1 MSNIRTNQNTD
12 RTRQIENDHVLS
24 TKVDLLTSSLAGLTA
39 ATIFNHTTQLRGVS
53 QLHADTTA
61 LTQLMRASQYNHSTQ
76 FDEQRS
82 AKQRLAA
89 LENTVTQK
97 ATKNEL
103 IGLATDVS
111 VLEQNQTTL
120 RSRVTSTEYGIV
132 TLTSHAS
139 AQKEQHLMLKTAE
152 DTRYEES
159 VANHS
164 KTVGQFAEL
173 SSNITSTQLSIVVV
187 QQQTEA
193 ALTALR
199 TAVRSDL
206 ENFTHTV
213 SVNFTSVGKNS
224 HALKQTIHE
233 VNASVEHL
241 KTTLQNEFNASLH
254 NVKSLQVVSNSILHD
269 RIINL
274 ENLLTPLVYLVTHM
288 VASVSVV
295 QNNAV
300 TVLNTTTT
308 LNVSGGRQFDRVA
321 LVLNTSTCASAQKS
335 NSAIINADGLAV
347 VTHTNVVG
355 NFRTCYAMNS
365 PSSSGLRFWDQGLLE
380 TLQVVEADLT
390 SLFPIN
396 ASAATL
402 VGSSTY
408 VFQVQPASTVGWI
421 AFVPTVEAGCTSAPS
436 RKVAIGNNAV
446 VDMGRTSPG
455 NYVVCYSPG
464 GSDQSSQFRRQPL
477 ELKFEG
483 TTLQFDILQSGNS
496 YVVAGVSSHVFVSG
510 TSGVTYLSFVDS
522 NTVGC
527 TGAVAHK
534 TVLDSGVAANVVLGL
549 IAGTTMK
556 ACYTTSSTALNDYE
570 FIDTSLTLPINASA
584 LVSLAV
590 QNAVPTKIVANVSNV
605 SLAVHTS
612 SSGSLQGHRLAIVP
626 LSSIGCGVSNALN
639 SSLYD
644 IGSNGVATLGRM
656 LNVVGTMKVC
666 YSTSG
671 NSIDSF
677 YNQGLSIEVVKP
689 VLSTVVL
696 VAQAHAVVG
705 TNATFTFRV
714 ADSILASVYVGLSP
728 LGSGC
733 LNANVTAQPLNR
745 YNNATF
751 QLPSTA
757 GDYSVCASTMNSG
770 TYDNDYLQHAD
781 LVSLVPARVEVIGV
795 INATSGTIVP
805 QNEAVLGT
813 VNAIVAEGTRASFL
827 LNEVLGCTNAHASS
841 VAVASSGLVSIPAA
855 TMQAGTYKICV
866 STDGSPVDDYS
877 YDSQTAVFTVR
888 PPRVTSLTIQN
899 AHPNQVVGGV
909 ENKYELVGGS
919 SGVVAVMPYDTI
931 GCSSLERVGLMNSQN
946 VVTLTLPLG
955 ITGQYKLCYS
965 NALSNHSSVFS
976 YVDQQV
982 TITAVPNRVTA
993 LTTSFADANVVVA
1006 SSHSYMLVS
1015 GTNIDVQ
1022 DKIAL
1027 VQGVSG
1033 CQGAST
1039 SAMAVATVSAALRI
1053 EFPSNGYNAG
1063 YFHICHFD
1071 HRSALTGNDDTHF
1084 VRQTSTLLVS
1094 SPTLTNIAVLNAHP
1108 NQVVGGGPVR
1118 FKVEGTSDHQRVAVL
1133 LSAVAKGCTGAAVAA
1148 STVSSDSVVFFS
1160 SMSIGDCTPTAAQPC
1175 ALKVCHSTTSSGSDD
1190 TAFAD
1195 QGIDTLQMVAPTVQG
1210 TLYINKGSCSS
1221 CEKTHFVF
1229 VAGAGS
1235 YLSVGNDA
1243 TSGCD
1248 GAASSSYKTAALACI
1263 DASNSHCVHSWKSSA
1278 LPTTPT
1284 ITSRSICHASSA
1296 TSGGTDT
1303 DYVQQNIPLNVMYE
1317 IRQETPSSLRTTGGP
1332 QVRTMHAGRSDGYL
1346 YVVAADGT
1354 SDGVVKFA
1362 KFDGSDQGNVLD
1374 ETENLNQPWGFVTD
1388 NTHLYV
1394 SENGNN
1400 QIRQYPK
1407 TYVGNTPAAVGNE
1420 KVTWTN
1426 VCVIGKPRSLDIVVS
1441 NAAALYYICSDGSKS
1456 ELRSIDTGTGTH
1468 SRLGN
1473 TWSEEIKD
1481 ISILGNY
1488 AYVAKGA
1495 SGIDRVLLS
1504 SGTVS
1509 GGLMTGFE
1517 TQYVMSLAVADDR
1530 VFFVDYEENR
1540 EYMGVY
1546 GLDLSTTSVG
1556 VTSFGAIPLGLV
1568 DYTTLDRDTG
1578 TRISDIYLAA
1588 NPNGLE
1594 LYLQQSWKDFESDY
1608 ESAIARVKQ
1617 VSV

>member
-1 MSNIRTNQNTD
+1 
-12 RTRQIENDHVLS
+12 LS
-24 TKVDLLTSSLAGLTA
+24 TNVASLTSSLVGLTA
-39 ATIFNHTTQLRGVS
+39 ATIFNHTSQFRGITQIR
-53 QLHADTTA
+53 ADTTA
-61 LTQLMRASQYNHSTQ
+61 LKQLMLVSQYNHTTQ

-82 AKQRLAA
+82 AKQRLVA

-97 ATKNEL
+97 ATKTEL
-103 IGLATDVS
+103 ISLAGDVS

-120 RSRVTSTEYGIV
+120 RSRINATEYDIV
-132 TLTSHAS
+132 TLTSHAFD
-139 AQKEQHLMLKTAE
+139 QKEQHLMLKTTE

-159 VANHS
+159 VVNHS
-164 KTVGQFAEL
+164 KTFGQFTEL
-173 SSNITSTQLSIVVV
+173 SRNISKF

-193 ALTALR
+193 AAKFME
-199 TAVRSDL
+199 TAVRNDL
-206 ENFTHTV
+206 ENFTRIV
-213 SVNFTSVGKNS
+213 SMNFTSVRENS
-224 HALKQTIHE
+224 RALKQTIQR
-233 VNASVEHL
+233 VNASVTQL
-241 KTTLQNEFNASLH
+241 KTTLQNEFNASLS
-254 NVKSLQVVSNSILHD
+254 KMESLQVVSDSILHD

-274 ENLLTPLVYLVTHM
+274 ENVLTPLVYLVTHM
-288 VASVSVV
+288 VASIQPV
-295 QNNAV
+295 QSNAV

-321 LVLNTSTCASAQKS
+321 LVLNTSTCAFAQKS

-347 VTHTNVVG
+347 VTHTRVG
-355 NFRTCYAMNS
+355 YFRTCYAINS

-380 TLQVVEADLT
+380 TLHVVEADLT

-396 ASAATL
+396 ASASTL
-402 VGSSTY
+402 VSSSTY

-421 AFVPTVEAGCTSAPS
+421 AFVPIVEAGCTSALS
-436 RKVAIGNNAV
+436 RKVAIGNNAA
-446 VDMGRTSPG
+446 VDIGRTSPG

-464 GSDQSSQFRRQPL
+464 SSERSHQFRRQPL

-522 NTVGC
+522 NAIGC

-534 TVLDSGVAANVVLGL
+534 TVLDNGIAVNVVLGL

-570 FIDTSLTLPINASA
+570 FIDTSLTLPINANT

-612 SSGSLQGHRLAIVP
+612 SSDSLQGHRLAIVP
-626 LSSIGCGVSNALN
+626 LSSIGCGESNALN
-639 SSLYD
+639 SSLYG
-644 IGSNGVATLGRM
+644 IGSNEVATLGAM

-666 YSTSG
+666 YSRSG

-677 YNQGLSIEVVKP
+677 YNQGLTLQVVEP

-696 VAQAHAVVG
+696 VSQANAVVG
-705 TNATFTFRV
+705 TNATFAFRV

-733 LNANVTAQPLNR
+733 LNANVTAQPLNS
-745 YNNATF
+745 YNNATLR
-751 QLPSTA
+751 LPSTA
-757 GDYSVCASTMNSG
+757 GDYSVCVSTVNSG

-805 QNEAVLGT
+805 QNEAVFGT

-827 LNEVLGCTNAHASS
+827 LNEVLGCMNAHASS
-841 VAVASSGLVSIPAA
+841 VAVASSGLISIPAA

-909 ENKYELVGGS
+909 ENKYELGGGS
-919 SGVVAVMPYDTI
+919 SGVVAVMPYNTI

-946 VVTLTLPLG
+946 VVSFTLPLG
-955 ITGQYKLCYS
+955 VTGQYKLCHS
-965 NALSNHSSVFS
+965 NALSDHSSVFS

-982 TITAVPNRVTA
+982 TITVVPNRVAA

-1015 GTNIDVQ
+1015 GTNIDAQ

-1027 VQGVSG
+1027 VQGVDG

-1063 YFHICHFD
+1063 SYHICHFD
-1071 HRSALTGNDDTHF
+1071 HGSALTGNDDTHF

-1094 SPTLTNIAVLNAHP
+1094 SPTLTTVAVLNA
-1108 NQVVGGGPVR
+1108 VATAFVGGTDVR
-1118 FKVEGTSDHQRVAVL
+1118 FKVMGTSALQRVAVL
-1133 LSAVAKGCTGAAVAA
+1133 SAAAKGCTGAAVAA
-1148 STVSSDSVVFFS
+1148 STVSSDSEVFFS

-1175 ALKVCHSTTSSGSDD
+1175 ALKVCHSITSSGGDD
-1190 TAFAD
+1190 AAFAD
-1195 QGIDTLQMVAPTVQG
+1195 QGANTLQMVAPTVHG
-1210 TLYINKGSCSS
+1210 TLYVNKGSCSN
-1221 CEKTHFVF
+1221 CEKAHLVY
-1229 VAGAGS
+1229 VASAGT

-1248 GAASSSYKTAALACI
+1248 GAGSSSYKTAALTCT
-1263 DASNSHCVHSWKSSA
+1263 DASKTHCVHSWVSSA
-1278 LPTTPT
+1278 LPTNPA

-1303 DYVQQNIPLNVMYE
+1303 DYVQQKIPFNVLYQ
-1317 IRQETPSSLRTTGGP
+1317 IHQNRPASLRTTGGP
-1332 QVRTMHAGRSDGYL
+1332 RVKTMHAGRSDGYL
-1346 YVVAADGT
+1346 YVVMADGS

-1388 NTHLYV
+1388 NDHLYV

-1407 TYVGNTPAAVGNE
+1407 TYVGSTPTATGDQ
-1420 KVTWTN
+1420 KVTWTD
-1426 VCVIGKPRSLDIVVS
+1426 VCEIGNPRSLDIDVS
-1441 NAAALYYICSDGSKS
+1441 NGAALYYICSDGSKS
-1456 ELRSIDTGTGTH
+1456 ELRRIDTTQPSGTGTD

-1473 TWSEEIKD
+1473 TWSGEIID

-1488 AYVAKGA
+1488 AYVARGV
-1495 SGIDRVLLS
+1495 SGIDRVVLS
-1504 SGTVS
+1504 TGAVS

-1530 VFFVDYEENR
+1530 VFFVDYEHNIEYMGV

-1546 GLDLSTTSVG
+1546 ELDLSTASVG
-1556 VTSFGAIPLGLV
+1556 GTTFGANPLGLV
-1568 DYTTLDRDTG
+1568 DCTTLDKDAG
-1578 TRISDIYLAA
+1578 TRFSDIYLAA

-1594 LYLQQSWKDFESDY
+1594 LYLQQSWLPVDANSDY

-1617 VSV
+1617 VPV